1 MDLGRVSQALQRLT
15 SLGLAADTPA
25 VKEALLAKFP
35 ALPMGARNI
44 QRQSSPPPSLIAIGF
59 FEGSPFLRRWGWAGP

>member
-1 MDLGRVSQALQRLT
+1 MGLGRVSQAFQRLT

-35 ALPMGARNI
+35 ALPAGARNI
-44 QRQSSPPPSLIAIGF
+44 QRQSPPPPSLIAIPDF
-59 FEGSPFLRRWGWAGP
+59 FEGWAVP